1 MTTQQLPTAPTPA
14 RTRPRLVFGGLG
26 VGYLGA
32 LVAIYLLTVRTVPG
46 RRVSDASLRGALST
60 RSAFSDSVH
69 AVLDVVSVGSL
80 AVAMAVVVVIAL
92 LRLAGRAAVVSIG
105 LLVAANGSTWLLKN
119 FVFSRPDLGLHEVA
133 PETLNSL
140 PSGHATAAFSAAA
153 ALVLAVPVAL
163 RRVAAVIGAVV
174 GALVA
179 IATMSAGWH
188 RAGDALAAF
197 CVVGFWSVVA
207 AWVMS
212 RGNAE
217 AVPGEG
223 RWRPPARTGTLAVI
237 GLGAGTAVSVLL
249 ALLAHD
255 STSTPV
261 TVTALFGGVLLVVGG
276 AIAAMIGILRAV
288 DLAGTGR

>member
-1 MTTQQLPTAPTPA
+1 MTTQLLPAVPD
-14 RTRPRLVFGGLG
+14 RTRPRLVLSGLG
-26 VGYLGA
+26 ATY
-32 LVAIYLLTVRTVPG
+32 LVALAAVYVLTVRTVPG
-46 RRVSDASLRGALST
+46 RLVSDAALRGALST
-60 RSAFSDSVH
+60 RPTFSDSVH

-80 AVAMAVVVVIAL
+80 AVAAVVVVVIAL
-92 LRLAGRAAVVSIG
+92 LRLAGRAALVSLG
-105 LLVAANGSTWLLKN
+105 LLAAANASTWVLKN
-119 FVFSRPDLGLHEVA
+119 YVLPRPDLGLREVA

-153 ALVLAVPVAL
+153 ALVLVVPVAL
-163 RRVAAVIGAVV
+163 RRVAAVVGAAV

-207 AWVMS
+207 AWMVW
-212 RGNAE
+212 RGSEQVA
-217 AVPGEG
+217 PGEG
-223 RWRPPARTGTLAVI
+223 RWRPPARTMGIALV
-237 GLGAGTAVSVLL
+237 GVGGGTAVSVVL
-249 ALLAHD
+249 ALLTHK

-261 TVTALFGGVLLVVGG
+261 TVTALVGGVLLVVGG
-276 AIAAMIGILRAV
+276 AFAAMLGVLRAV